1 MNVPAINVP
10 PLPQQWE
17 GIPFLVQEFPVKTCG
32 EMDMPPME
40 IDPLAMAYLTRQPW
54 QGNIRE
60 LLNYVRRLTVF
71 SNGQTID
78 LPLIQLVDGNLEPAG
93 LTPPSRVLYKDA
105 KQDALNIFSKDY
117 LTRLLRETKG
127 NISETSRISGLER
140 ASIQKIIKRLD
151 LDITKFRNPGAS

>member
-1 MNVPAINVP
+1 MCSSD
-10 PLPQQWE
+10 L
-17 GIPFLVQEFPVKTCG
+17 
-32 EMDMPPME
+32 
-40 IDPLAMAYLTRQPW
+40 
-54 QGNIRE
+54 
-60 LLNYVRRLTVF
+60 RLTVF

-78 LPLIQLVDGNLEPAG
+78 LPLIQLVDGNLEPTA
-93 LTPPSRVLYKDA
+93 LAPHSKVLYKDA

-151 LDITKFRNPGAS
+151 LDITRFRNPDAS